1 VDRSRIYLTLKQ
13 LFLRLFLIVPI
24 LFFLGEGYGHTGEIV
39 AIVNPN
45 NPLEHLDLNELK
57 NIYKGEVKY
66 WESGERVVLFLPPAS
81 SEPMNA
87 LTTKVFRK
95 KNSKAIFKFYLKAI
109 FQQKFDAPP
118 KSATSTISAINSVVS
133 APGGIAIVNGSE
145 IPDSSQIKALSVD
158 GL

>member
-1 VDRSRIYLTLKQ
+1 MDRLRINLTLKQ
-13 LFLRLFLIVPI
+13 LFLQLFLVVLI
-24 LFFLGEGYGHTGEIV
+24 LFYLARGYSYAGEIV

-95 KNSKAIFKFYLKAI
+95 KNSKAVFKFYLKAI
-109 FQQKFDAPP
+109 FQQKFNAPP
-118 KSATSTISAINSVVS
+118 KSATSTISAISSVAS
-133 APGGIAIVNGSE
+133 APGGIAIVDRSE
-145 IPDSSQIKALSVD
+145 IPDSSQIKTLPVD